1 MQTRSAV
8 RVGRTLGGVV
18 AALAVIPWLGAGTAL
33 ASPSSDSDCSTVPGG
48 VSATATCAVLG
59 TSAGEVWA
67 ARSTANELKV
77 KVFLVTPLAS
87 GDAINLCVTK
97 AGPYAPG
104 TVCSAAAVWSSTDLT
119 FTYPLGAS
127 FIGKSDPVWF
137 AVTAGNVEVNDTALG
152 QGPAVAAPSGSPSAS
167 PSSTSSSPSPSV
179 SPTDTGSPSPSV
191 SPTDTGSPSPSVSPT
206 DTGSPSPSVS
216 PTDTGSPT
224 PSVSPTAS
232 TSVLPTKIQGS
243 TEPAVAGLAH
253 TGGNGEMGTVLA
265 SLALLGVGGAMIV
278 GAQVRRAPVRRH

>member
-18 AALAVIPWLGAGTAL
+18 AALAIVPWLGAGTAL

-48 VSATATCAVLG
+48 VTATATCAVLG

-137 AVTAGNVEVNDTALG
+137 AVTSGNVEVNDTALG
-152 QGPAVAAPSGSPSAS
+152 QGPAAPAPSGSPSAS

-191 SPTDTGSPSPSVSPT
+191 SPTE
-206 DTGSPSPSVS
+206 
-216 PTDTGSPT
+216 TGSPT
-224 PSVSPTAS
+224 PSVSPTES

>member
-1 MQTRSAV
+1 VQTRSAV
-8 RVGRTLGGVV
+8 RVGRALGGVV

-33 ASPSSDSDCSTVPGG
+33 ASPSSDSDCSTRPGG
-48 VSATATCAVLG
+48 VATTATCAVLG
-59 TSAGEVWA
+59 ANGEVWA
-67 ARSTANELKV
+67 SRSSANELKV

-87 GDAINLCVTK
+87 GDTINLCVTK
-97 AGPYAPG
+97 TGAFPAGTKCTG
-104 TVCSAAAVWSSTDLT
+104 AAVASGTDT
-119 FTYPLGAS
+119 TINYPLGAS
-127 FIGKSDPVWF
+127 FIASSDPVWF
-137 AVTAGNVEVNDTALG
+137 AVTAGNVEVSDTALG
-152 QGPAVAAPSGSPSAS
+152 QGPAAPAPSGSPSAS

-206 DTGSPSPSVS
+206 E
-216 PTDTGSPT
+216 TGSPT
-224 PSVSPTAS
+224 PSVSPTES

-278 GAQVRRAPVRRH
+278 GAQVRRAPARRH